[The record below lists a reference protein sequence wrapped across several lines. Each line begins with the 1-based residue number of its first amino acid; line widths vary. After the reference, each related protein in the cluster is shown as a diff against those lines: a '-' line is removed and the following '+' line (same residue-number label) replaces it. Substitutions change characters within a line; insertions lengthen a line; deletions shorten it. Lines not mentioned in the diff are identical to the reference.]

1 MGPLFALCILFLIP
15 VGCLSQG
22 CRSENQTPAIRE
34 DAEPGTVVTP
44 LIIEPDHEAE
54 VNTPKFGINGT
65 NLILTEKLDY
75 EKEKLTSVNIFCR
88 RNGTPVTGQ
97 TIYVEIINV
106 NDNAPVFKQSIYNF
120 TVLES
125 HPVNSPIGTL
135 IEAEDADGDTLYYEL
150 VGDNMNALGYLRL
163 SSPTL
168 PQLLLSKSLDYDLD
182 PHLWLNIT
190 ARDTQN
196 PADHPSFTA
205 TTSIS
210 ITIMDADDKPPFF
223 QPCTAMGTKICINNG
238 YRSMVNRS
246 ETAVGPLQ
254 LIPGPLYAVDGDYG
268 INDPVAYTIISG
280 NVNEAFN
287 ISDTTGNI
295 TMNKAIDSLGTIL
308 LQVMA
313 YQTNDILK
321 NSITNVQIDVKEKN
335 NFPPRFPEANYYG
348 TISSISGIGSFVL
361 DSSDQTK
368 QLLVFAS
375 DADFPDGYNPAVTY
389 KIENSTDFRILRDG
403 YILSNSVFTSP
414 GTAVLL
420 VNATDSTT
428 SESTTTTVTIEITPA
443 PTTTTTTTTTTTIT
457 TVTSTTTAPT
467 PSTGTTTTTTP
478 GTGTT
483 TTTTPST
490 GTTPTIPPGTGTT
503 TTTTPSTGTTTTT
516 TPGTGTTT
524 TTTPS
529 TGTTTTTTPG
539 TGTTTTTTPSTG
551 TTTTT
556 TPGTGTTTTTTPS
569 TGTTTTTT
577 PGTGTTTTTTPSTG
591 TTTTT
596 TPGTGTTTT
605 TTPSTGTTTTTTPG
619 TGTTTTTT
627 PSTGTTTTTTPGT
640 GTTTTTTPSTGTTTT
655 TTPGTGTTTTT
666 SPSTGTTTSATPA
679 KGTTPTPGTTT
690 TTTTG
695 TGTTTTI
702 TPYTGTITSTTP
714 GTGTTRA
721 PSTQTTGSTTPK
733 IGTNTIT
740 TPSTHTTTSNT
751 PGTGTTTT
759 TTSSAQTSTRNT
771 PGTGSGEASAN
782 AANYTAT
789 DMAILG
795 ATLGSVLALCLVGLA
810 FFIYKQYGN
819 SIKWRLQR
827 GNNSGGSGDRI
838 DKLISEED
846 NMSIAPPSISEP
858 DTAGYIEEVSSGNNL
873 MAAAAVSPVLFT
885 AAPAESQPSAEPDG
899 ESDSDDKKMKSILT
913 KDLKENAGY
922 KAVWFREDAAPEVMV
937 IEDTNVE
944 ANEDSEEEFNNEQG
958 DDEEEEDEE
967 DLNPTFA
974 PTNNDSSNLSM
985 L

>member
-54 VNTPKFGINGT
+54 VNTPKFEINGT

-75 EKEKLTSVNIFCR
+75 EKEKLTSVIILCR

-280 NVNEAFN
+280 NVNNAFN

-403 YILSNSVFTSP
+403 YILSNSVFTAP

-428 SESTTTTVTIEITPA
+428 SESTTTIVTIEITPA
-443 PTTTTTTTTTTTIT
+443 PTTTTTTTTSTTIT

-577 PGTGTTTTTTPSTG
+577 PGTS
-591 TTTTT
+591 
-596 TPGTGTTTT
+596 
-605 TTPSTGTTTTTTPG
+605 
-619 TGTTTTTT
+619 
-627 PSTGTTTTTTPGT
+627 
-640 GTTTTTTPSTGTTTT
+640 TTTTTTPSTGTTTT

-702 TPYTGTITSTTP
+702 TPYTGTMTSTTP

-733 IGTNTIT
+733 IGTITIT

-771 PGTGSGEASAN
+771 TGTGSGEASAN
-782 AANYTAT
+782 AAYYTAT

-819 SIKWRLQR
+819 TITSSSVSFASTFVSSITISGAASSL
-827 GNNSGGSGDRI
+827 NHTDLNSGGSGDRI

-885 AAPAESQPSAEPDG
+885 AAPAESQPLAEPDG

-958 DDEEEEDEE
+958 DEDEEEDEE